1 LAQISVIIPTLN
13 AAQCVSETLESVDI
27 PSLVVERL
35 VVDGGSDD
43 ETRSVATAAGARI
56 IEGHQRGRGMQLAA
70 GAAAA
75 QGGWLLFLHADTVLQ
90 DGWATEAERFVVQQG
105 AGNCAA
111 AFRFGLDHESPGAR
125 RLEAMVAWRC
135 RVLALPYGDQGLLI
149 SRVLYEEIGG
159 FKAIPL
165 FEDVDIMRRIGRA
178 RLVMLK
184 SWAVTSAIR
193 YQKSGYL
200 VRSLRNLLCLALYRL
215 GVPPHRIVRLYGVRP

>member
-1 LAQISVIIPTLN
+1 MAQISVIIPTLN

-35 VVDGGSDD
+35 VVDGGSDE

-111 AFRFGLDHESPGAR
+111 AFRFGL
-125 RLEAMVAWRC
+125 
-135 RVLALPYGDQGLLI
+135 
-149 SRVLYEEIGG
+149 
-159 FKAIPL
+159 
-165 FEDVDIMRRIGRA
+165 
-178 RLVMLK
+178 
-184 SWAVTSAIR
+184 
-193 YQKSGYL
+193 
-200 VRSLRNLLCLALYRL
+200 
-215 GVPPHRIVRLYGVRP
+215 